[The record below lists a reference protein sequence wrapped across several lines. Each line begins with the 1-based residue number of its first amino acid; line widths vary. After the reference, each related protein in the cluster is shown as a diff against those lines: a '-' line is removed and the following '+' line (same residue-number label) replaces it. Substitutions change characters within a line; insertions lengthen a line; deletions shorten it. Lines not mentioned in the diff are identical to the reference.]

1 MILEGQVISPTTTKG
16 PAKRSM
22 RSVKAAT
29 DRTDRTDQE
38 RAIIAAGKE
47 AGHSAAQIVATMQA
61 LGDGKLVSFSAGRVL
76 GDALKEVQA
85 AGKAAGKSPRQ
96 VSQMFGADQKAGKDA
111 MARYRPVR
119 AGPVRPRVQCS
130 YGTTMNTLDL
140 DRCGHCGAPVSKHTA
155 HPRWRS

>member
-1 MILEGQVISPTTTKG
+1 MT
-16 PAKRSM
+16 ANDR
-22 RSVKAAT
+22 T

-47 AGHSAAQIVATMQA
+47 AGHSAAQILATMQA
-61 LGDGKLVSFSAGRVL
+61 QGDGKLVSFSAGRVL

-85 AGKAAGKSPRQ
+85 AGKAAGMSPRQ
-96 VSQMFGADQKAGKDA
+96 VSQMFVADRKAGEDA

-119 AGPVRPRVQCS
+119 AEPAHPPVQCS
-130 YGTTMNTLDL
+130 YGTTTNTPDL

-155 HPRWRS
+155 QPRRRS